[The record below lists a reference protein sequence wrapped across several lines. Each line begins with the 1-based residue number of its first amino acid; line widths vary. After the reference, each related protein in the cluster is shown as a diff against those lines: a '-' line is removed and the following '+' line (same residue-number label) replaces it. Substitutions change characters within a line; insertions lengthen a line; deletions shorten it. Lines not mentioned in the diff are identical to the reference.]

1 MSRARRTALVAL
13 VVITLVA
20 VGVLVAVALGW
31 QAKSATRPS
40 SISND
45 AVPFTPSTG
54 PTGPTASKADAGPA
68 RGSRP
73 VPIIYRPPKLSLEKS
88 VPLLV
93 ALHPSGGS
101 PSSFESTTGLDAVAD
116 RYGFVVAYLGSLAPV
131 SPAWLL
137 VDMPSNLAYVSA
149 EIKSLTASENIDPK
163 RVYVTG
169 FSAGAT
175 MAYFVGCRLSSQVDG
190 IASVSGAMRFVDLCH
205 VSHPISELEVIG
217 TKDLI
222 PIGGSARLLSDA
234 QVAARW
240 RRLDGC
246 GSHSS
251 AAVRGPVEEVT
262 WSRCKGANGVALYVI
277 EGGTHQWP
285 GSGASGSDSRFPAAQ
300 AVWAFFAAHTGT
312 G

>member
-1 MSRARRTALVAL
+1 MSKTRRTALAAL
-13 VVITLVA
+13 VVVILVA
-20 VGVLVAVALGW
+20 VSILVAVALGW
-31 QAKSATRPS
+31 QSRSASRPS
-40 SISND
+40 STSN
-45 AVPFTPSTG
+45 AALFTPNTG
-54 PTGPTASKADAGPA
+54 PTGPAASRDDAGPA
-68 RGSRP
+68 RSVRP
-73 VPIIYRPPKLSLEKS
+73 APVIYRPANLSLEKS

-101 PSSFESTTGLDAVAD
+101 PGLFESTTGLDAVAD
-116 RYGFVVAYLGSLAPV
+116 RYGFVVAYLGSLAPA

-149 EIKSLTASENIDPK
+149 EIKSLTTSENIDPK

-190 IASVSGAMRFVDLCH
+190 IASVSGAMRFVDPCH
-205 VSHPISELEVIG
+205 VSHPLSELEIIG

-222 PIGGSARLLSDA
+222 PPGGSARLLSDA

-240 RRLDGC
+240 RLLDGC
-246 GSHSS
+246 SAHSS
-251 AAVRGPVEEVT
+251 AAVKGPVEEVT
-262 WSRCKGANGVALYVI
+262 WSRCEGATGVALYVI

-285 GSGASGSDSRFPAAQ
+285 GPEASGSDSQFPAAQ
-300 AVWAFFAAHTGT
+300 AVWSFFAAHPGT